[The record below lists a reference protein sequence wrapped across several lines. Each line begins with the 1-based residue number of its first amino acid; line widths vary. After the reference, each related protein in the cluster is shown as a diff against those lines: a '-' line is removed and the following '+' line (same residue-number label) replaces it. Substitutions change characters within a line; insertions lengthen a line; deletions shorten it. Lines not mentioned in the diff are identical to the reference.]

1 MLANNLIWSVVLY
14 FIQPVFLI
22 GLLYVFFT
30 RNRRVNY
37 TRDKYRVNFKRNY
50 FEVKDYLLKGI
61 LPGVGVS
68 LIAILVGVPLTIEW
82 YLLYQVVALLLL
94 LIGGYRFIHP
104 LYTFSLT
111 TFILFGL
118 NAFDVSF
125 PLSEQLSQL
134 LEGTYFTASQSLDY
148 LPVLTTSLILLIAFI
163 LFFSTY
169 LMDRRDE
176 QKVYPILRT
185 SKRGKKVAKYQK
197 KFLWALPLF
206 VIVPGEVIE
215 PIFDWWPLININGN
229 QYAFLLLPILVGF
242 HYTVSTQLL
251 EEATFKLQK
260 ELRYLALAGIIFA
273 VVAYFFPQASVWALL
288 ILFVVGL
295 AILIRHRR
303 RENMWSFQYGPANE
317 GVRIIAVQADSPA
330 ERMDLGVGDLI
341 LEINDYDMIN
351 KESYNKALAEH
362 RSYIKMR
369 VKRKDDEIIITET
382 PLYDDDFNNLGL
394 LILDNE

>member
-22 GLLYVFFT
+22 GLLYVLFT

-37 TRDKYRVNFKRNY
+37 TRETYRVNFKRNY
-50 FEVKDYLLKGI
+50 FELKDYLLKGI
-61 LPGVGVS
+61 APGLFVS
-68 LIAILVGVPLTIEW
+68 LISILAGLPLTIEW

-111 TFILFGL
+111 TFVLFGL
-118 NAFDVSF
+118 NAFDVNF
-125 PLSEQLSQL
+125 PFGQLNQL
-134 LEGTYFTASQSLDY
+134 FEGTYFTATQTFDY
-148 LPVLTTSLILLIAFI
+148 LPLLTVSVMFFIAFI

-197 KFLWALPLF
+197 KFLWVLPLL

-215 PIFDWWPLININGN
+215 PLFDWWPLISINGE

-251 EEATFKLQK
+251 EEATAKLQK
-260 ELRYLALAGIIFA
+260 EFRYLALVGVLLVLI
-273 VVAYFFPQASVWALL
+273 AYFFPQISFWSLL
-288 ILFVVGL
+288 ILFGVGL
-295 AILIRHRR
+295 LILIRHRR

-317 GVRIIAVQADSPA
+317 GVRIIAVQEDSPA
-330 ERMDLGVGDLI
+330 ERLDLGVGDLI
-341 LEINDYDMIN
+341 LEINNYDMTN
-351 KESYNKALAEH
+351 KESYDKALAQH

-369 VKRKDDEIIITET
+369 VKRKDDEIVITET